1 MTTEDINNI
10 LHLVDVSFYAGLGLG
25 ISAALVGIGV
35 WQLVQAM
42 RNFKPHHGE
51 TP

>member
-1 MTTEDINNI
+1 MTPEAANQLRI
-10 LHLVDVSFYAGLGLG
+10 LLDVSDLAYFLLG